1 MRLNLQ
7 LWIFKTLFFK
17 TVEYYDQSEAKQK
30 NKIMRTLNLFKYL
43 ANAPWLCF

>member
-17 TVEYYDQSEAKQK
+17 TVEYYDQFEAKQ